1 MENVKVLAKHSIE
14 VESEIELPRFF
25 VVDKYYYYKL
35 INDTTVLKVINFY
48 SDYDSV
54 LALELFPSI
63 RVEHIRYVSWHLKP
77 DNIEQITEQE
87 FDIIYK
93 DTIKF
98 ISKL

>member
-1 MENVKVLAKHSIE
+1 MENVRVLAKHSIE
-14 VESEIELPRFF
+14 VESEIELPKFF
-25 VVDKYYYYKL
+25 VLDKYYYYKL
-35 INDTTVLKVINFY
+35 INDTTVLKVTNFY

-54 LALELFPSI
+54 LSLELFPSI

>member
-25 VVDKYYYYKL
+25 VLDKYYYYKL
-35 INDTTVLKVINFY
+35 VNDTTVLKVTNFY
-48 SDYDSV
+48 TTYDSV
-54 LALELFPSI
+54 LALELYPSI

-77 DNIEQITEQE
+77 TNIEEISEQE
-87 FDIIYK
+87 FTKIYL

-98 ISKL
+98 INDL